1 MPAPLSS
8 NLDPAAW
15 LPLVIPPSAGFS
27 SVTGRCPLS
36 PSSRP
41 RIPPTPL
48 ITHQRPALHCSQGA
62 AQCQEKER
70 KFSPDLDGRSTG
82 ATLAGR
88 NLVWSWTPILRRS
101 LHHQEHDQRHQ
112 SPHYRWHSY
121 HCSHF
126 RSAPV
131 ELSHGSCIAPA
142 TRTCLRGIVR
152 SRMVG
157 ANSFTRHTG
166 NSSRQL

>member
-1 MPAPLSS
+1 MVISHIIIILQSAPWSWSS
-8 NLDPAAW
+8 
-15 LPLVIPPSAGFS
+15 LPLLGDWAVSVVTLIVPRCHPSLPTKVPPS
-27 SVTGRCPLS
+27 
-36 PSSRP
+36 
-41 RIPPTPL
+41 I
-48 ITHQRPALHCSQGA
+48 ALQEKQQE

-82 ATLAGR
+82 ATLAR
-88 NLVWSWTPILRRS
+88 CNLVRSRTPVLRRS

-142 TRTCLRGIVR
+142 TSTCLRGIVR